1 MNIFDDHSIFLYCIR
16 RTRFQFRRGFF
27 RMTNGDF
34 NSAVVFGAGGG
45 FGRFFSQRLSSAVK
59 NIARIDISPSP
70 GCLAGDAVN
79 PQGEDINA
87 ALKSADLVLLC
98 LPEDQAKRALLNLYN
113 SLKPSCLLVI
123 TCSVMSDFSQITQAA
138 KPNGRALPDVLLIN
152 PLFAPDL
159 DPSGRSL
166 AAAAAGDGAGQKAF
180 LRLIESWGLLLV
192 KTDPDSHDQL
202 TALYQ
207 VSVHAAVIAVALA
220 WSKSNIRPES
230 TFAPPPARA
239 IKLLAARILSGQPST
254 YWAIQRENPHAKGA
268 RNSLMEALKEV
279 DAIFSGE
286 ALENFEGVREVCGA
300 LFDGDIHEQA
310 EACAEMFRAIPN
322 PRSQ

>member
-1 MNIFDDHSIFLYCIR
+1 
-16 RTRFQFRRGFF
+16 
-27 RMTNGDF
+27 MTNGDF
-34 NSAVVFGAGGG
+34 TSAVVLGAGGG

-59 NIARIDISPSP
+59 NITRIDINPSP
-70 GCLAGDAVN
+70 GCLVGDAVN

-98 LPEDQAKRALLNLYN
+98 LPEDQAKRALLKLYY
-113 SLKPSCLLVI
+113 SLKPSSLLVV
-123 TCSVMSDFSQITQAA
+123 TCSVMSDFSEISR
-138 KPNGRALPDVLLIN
+138 PERPSGRTVPDVLLIN

-166 AAAAAGDGAGQKAF
+166 AAAPSGEGAGQTAF
-180 LRLIESWGLLLV
+180 LGLIESWGLRLV
-192 KTDPDSHDQL
+192 KTDPESHDQL

-220 WSKSNIRPES
+220 WSKSNVRPDC

-254 YWAIQRENPHAKGA
+254 YWAIQRENPYAKSA
-268 RNSLMEALKEV
+268 RNTLMEALKEL
-279 DAIFSGE
+279 DASFSGE
-286 ALENFEGVREVCGA
+286 AMENFEGVREVCKT
-300 LFDGDIHEQA
+300 LFDGNIHEQA

-322 PRSQ
+322 PKSQ